1 MTAKLVQVIVKRI
14 LSVIAGTTLDLTEHP
29 IGIDSRVQQVLKL
42 LKLSAPDVRIIGIH
56 GMAGIGKTTL
66 SKAIYNTISH
76 QFQGRSFIS
85 NIREVSKQPNGLVS
99 LQNQLIRD
107 IFKGKIQPVRG
118 VSQGTSI
125 MKQRFHTKPIL
136 IVLDDVD
143 DKKQLDALVGERDSF
158 CAGTRIIITTRDEH
172 ILNILNL
179 QQEPKWC
186 QIYTVERLN
195 RIQSLQLLSHHA
207 FRKDW
212 PLEEY
217 MKLSEEVVSLLAG
230 LPLSLEVFGSLL
242 FDKRSTK
249 EWEDV
254 LDNLKQIEPDD
265 VQSTLKLSYDQLD
278 EAEKCLFL
286 DVASFF
292 IGIDKD
298 SAIHAWKGCGLF
310 PYIGIKV
317 LQHKSLL
324 SINEKNNVIEMHD
337 QLRDMGREII
347 RHESPLE
354 PGNRSRLWSHDE
366 ILHLLNDRKGTES
379 VESITLNF
387 KDVKKR
393 GKKTYLKAQAFAAMP
408 NLRLLRLNYAK
419 IQGAY
424 EDFPRRL
431 KWLEWQGCPL
441 ESLPCNFNLEEIAVL
456 DLCKS
461 RICQVLKKQVRQT
474 NKIFDK
480 LKVLNLSHLDHLT
493 VTPDLANFPRLVRL
507 VLEGCSKLVTIH
519 ESIGK
524 LIDLVILNMSDCK
537 ELVKLPHHICHLK
550 SLKVLM
556 LSCCLKLDTLPK
568 RLGDLESLT
577 DLVLDGTAVKVL
589 PKSVVQLSNLCRL
602 SLNMCESLKELP
614 DSIGSLHSLEV
625 LILDCTSIRRIP
637 DSIGSLEKL
646 QKLSAR
652 NCMSLV
658 SLPNSIGN
666 ARSLIKLLL
675 DGTCIVELP
684 NSVGLLDQLQVL
696 SVSDCMNLT
705 SLPECMGKLSSL
717 SRLKMQNTSI
727 SYLPEDVSLLVNLHT
742 FDMELCPI
750 NRLPQNFGS
759 LSNLRVLNLRGNS
772 NLDILPPTFSLLRS
786 LQELDLSKCNLSNG
800 VIPNDFGRLSSLKF
814 LMLDSNDF
822 CSLPS
827 SIGDL
832 SALKTLYLRY
842 CQELQSLPQ
851 LPASLTFLDL
861 SCCNTLESV
870 DLTNLVS
877 LQTLYLSDCEGL
889 LNVCGLE
896 KMKFLRLLHIR
907 GCGNLDSATK
917 DSLVKETFER
927 LEVLEISGVQASE
940 FHLHHQFSI
949 WLPNTSKPKLKVVE
963 AILSLDVTFNRLI
976 LPIVRIQV
984 TIMSGDKEVYGITSS
999 FRWAT
1004 KNSDYGTYCFRCQE
1018 NDPML
1023 DHIQDGDWIRV
1034 SIERIPWCREL
1045 QVNKCYIYIAY
1056 RPRETP
1062 GLLDFFLEENPD
1074 FQDHVFTTRELLE
1087 YTSSDD
1093 ESVSW

>member
-1 MTAKLVQVIVKRI
+1 MKMGGNEDEPEPRMAAAETKQCRRFEFDVLLSFSGSDARGEGFAGRLLAALKQHDVRTPPAVGVPENKWVTALPHVEASQVFLPIISESYADSRWRLSELAKMVASACGGRVILPVFLGVDPSDVRRQRGPFEAAFGRLEEESGAEEKSSVSEWRDAMKEVGEIVGYVVDSHADDRNAAKLVQVIVKRV
-14 LSVIAGTTLDLTEHP
+14 LS
-29 IGIDSRVQQVLKL
+29 
-42 LKLSAPDVRIIGIH
+42 
-56 GMAGIGKTTL
+56 
-66 SKAIYNTISH
+66 
-76 QFQGRSFIS
+76 
-85 NIREVSKQPNGLVS
+85 
-99 LQNQLIRD
+99 
-107 IFKGKIQPVRG
+107 
-118 VSQGTSI
+118 
-125 MKQRFHTKPIL
+125 
-136 IVLDDVD
+136 
-143 DKKQLDALVGERDSF
+143 
-158 CAGTRIIITTRDEH
+158 
-172 ILNILNL
+172 
-179 QQEPKWC
+179 
-186 QIYTVERLN
+186 
-195 RIQSLQLLSHHA
+195 
-207 FRKDW
+207 
-212 PLEEY
+212 
-217 MKLSEEVVSLLAG
+217 
-230 LPLSLEVFGSLL
+230 
-242 FDKRSTK
+242 
-249 EWEDV
+249 
-254 LDNLKQIEPDD
+254 
-265 VQSTLKLSYDQLD
+265 
-278 EAEKCLFL
+278 
-286 DVASFF
+286 
-292 IGIDKD
+292 
-298 SAIHAWKGCGLF
+298 
-310 PYIGIKV
+310 
-317 LQHKSLL
+317 
-324 SINEKNNVIEMHD
+324 
-337 QLRDMGREII
+337 
-347 RHESPLE
+347 
-354 PGNRSRLWSHDE
+354 
-366 ILHLLNDRKGTES
+366 
-379 VESITLNF
+379 
-387 KDVKKR
+387 
-393 GKKTYLKAQAFAAMP
+393 
-408 NLRLLRLNYAK
+408 
-419 IQGAY
+419 
-424 EDFPRRL
+424 
-431 KWLEWQGCPL
+431 
-441 ESLPCNFNLEEIAVL
+441 
-456 DLCKS
+456 
-461 RICQVLKKQVRQT
+461 
-474 NKIFDK
+474 IFDK

-493 VTPDLANFPRLVRL
+493 VTPDLANFPKLVRL
-507 VLEGCSKLVTIH
+507 VLEGCCKLVTIH
-519 ESIGK
+519 ESIRK

-556 LSCCLKLDTLPK
+556 LSCCSKLDTLPK

-577 DLVLDGTAVKVL
+577 DLVLDGTAVEVL

-637 DSIGSLEKL
+637 DSIGSLEML

-705 SLPECMGKLSSL
+705 SLPECMGKLTSL
-717 SRLKMQNTSI
+717 CRLKMQNTSI

-742 FDMELCPI
+742 FDMELCAI

-772 NLDILPPTFSLLRS
+772 NLEKLPPTFSLLRS

-800 VIPNDFGRLSSLKF
+800 VIPNDFGCLSSLKF
-814 LMLDSNDF
+814 LMLDYNDF

-851 LPASLTFLDL
+851 LPASLTFLDI
-861 SCCNTLESV
+861 SCCNTLERV

-896 KMKFLRLLHIR
+896 KMKVLRLLHIR

-917 DSLVKETFER
+917 DSLVKETFGR
-927 LEVLEISGVQASE
+927 LEVFEISGVQASD
-940 FHLHHQFSI
+940 HQLSI

-984 TIMSGDKEVYGITSS
+984 TIMSGDEEVYGITSS

-1023 DHIQDGDWIRV
+1023 EHIQDGDWIRV